1 MRKVKIY
8 HVRQIILTK
17 NFLRII
23 CNKRCD
29 TKSNLRQIGFLA
41 SNVRLYFK
49 FFIAVFPWIV
59 LSRSTMSFFCSYGK
73 RTGVICGF
81 GGMQLKIQTN
91 LQWKAGCQSCINVNA
106 AAITTLLFLAEIL
119 HHC

>member
-29 TKSNLRQIGFLA
+29 MNSNLRQIGFLT
-41 SNVRLYFK
+41 SNLRLYIK

-73 RTGVICGF
+73 RTGVISGF
-81 GGMQLKIQTN
+81 GGMGDKFDLVSPPTANKVIAKTFLEDSYN
-91 LQWKAGCQSCINVNA
+91 IINNVKKPYMQ
-106 AAITTLLFLAEIL
+106 
-119 HHC
+119 